1 MNSKKVA
8 VVGAGAAGLM
18 AAGAAAEQGASV
30 TLIEKNPRVGRKIMI
45 TGKGRCNILNN
56 CDVPAFI
63 ANVPVNGRF
72 LYSAVNRFSPADAYA
87 FFEGIGLP
95 LKTERGNRC
104 FPQSDRAV
112 DVVDAQH
119 PLMIPGDSTY
129 PSWFNALYQQHGL
142 GYMHESEGSVITDI
156 WGASVMSYNTALRK
170 AAEHEVISKNR
181 VMTGKMVIE
190 RPKFSMLLTGT
201 FDQYKKL
208 VPSVENGYFS
218 RLLTLFVQSTY
229 PFDKKYVT
237 TISVQS
243 AIPEKIGNKL
253 LDLHELM
260 SMDEEKEWTLTQEQK
275 EMLGEHL
282 ETEYKTLIMMLGEN
296 FHSTVVRMAV
306 QIERIA
312 MILSAM
318 RGNLEVCSDEDFLTA
333 LMIGNKLLQH
343 MAMAYK
349 LINGDAQRAVPDIKP
364 LDQRRILYKQLKE
377 EYDRKTLIDE
387 AKVQGISE
395 RTAERW
401 NNAWMEVGQV
411 EKLSHGQY
419 RKVA

>member
-1 MNSKKVA
+1 MNDLNQTPREDQVNLRIVDHLDKQSLPNDLQEMLSLASTPDEEDILLLSTLTGASACMPNIYFRYGPTSKRYYANLQLFVLAPPASGK
-8 VVGAGAAGLM
+8 GIAGL
-18 AAGAAAEQGASV
+18 AENMV
-30 TLIEKNPRVGRKIMI
+30 KV
-45 TGKGRCNILNN
+45 
-56 CDVPAFI
+56 
-63 ANVPVNGRF
+63 VN
-72 LYSAVNRFSPADAYA
+72 
-87 FFEGIGLP
+87 E
-95 LKTERGNRC
+95 
-104 FPQSDRAV
+104 
-112 DVVDAQH
+112 QH

-129 PSWFNALYQQHGL
+129 PSWFKAMYDQHGC

-170 AAEHEVISKNR
+170 TAEHETISKNR
-181 VMTGKMVIE
+181 MLTGKMVIE

-201 FDQYKKL
+201 FGQYRKL

-237 TISVQS
+237 TLSAQSV
-243 AIPEKIGNKL
+243 IPEKIGNKL
-253 LDLHELM
+253 LDLYEAM
-260 SMDEEKEWTLTQEQK
+260 SIDEEKEWTLTQEQK
-275 EMLGEHL
+275 EILGEHL
-282 ETEYKTLIMMLGEN
+282 QTEYKTLITMLGEN

-312 MILSAM
+312 MILSVF
-318 RGNLEVCSDEDFLTA
+318 RGNMEVCSDEDFLTA

-377 EYDRKTLIDE
+377 EYDRKTLIEE
-387 AKVQGISE
+387 AKVQGVSE

-401 NNAWMEVGQV
+401 NKSWIEFGQV
-411 EKLSHGQY
+411 KKLCHGQY
-419 RKVA
+419 QKVA

>member
-1 MNSKKVA
+1 MSSIIQIPREDQVNLRIVDHLDKQSLPNVLQEMLSLA
-8 VVGAGAAGLM
+8 STPDEEDILLLSTLTGASACIPNIYFRYGPTGKRYYANMQLFVLAPPASGKGIAGLAKEM
-18 AAGAAAEQGASV
+18 
-30 TLIEKNPRVGRKIMI
+30 
-45 TGKGRCNILNN
+45 
-56 CDVPAFI
+56 
-63 ANVPVNGRF
+63 
-72 LYSAVNRFSPADAYA
+72 
-87 FFEGIGLP
+87 
-95 LKTERGNRC
+95 
-104 FPQSDRAV
+104 V

-129 PSWFNALYQQHGL
+129 PSWFNAMYNQHGL

-170 AAEHEVISKNR
+170 AAEHETISKNR

-237 TISVQS
+237 TISAQS

-282 ETEYKTLIMMLGEN
+282 ETEYKTMIMMLGEN
-296 FHSTVVRMAV
+296 FHSTVVSMDV

-364 LDQRRILYKQLKE
+364 LDQRRILFKQLKE
-377 EYDRKTLIDE
+377 EYDHKTLVDE
-387 AKVQGISE
+387 AKVQGVSKK
-395 RTAERW
+395 TAERW
-401 NNAWMEVGQV
+401 NSTWMELGQV
-411 EKLSHGQY
+411 KKLSHGQY

>member
-1 MNSKKVA
+1 MSSITQNSREDQVNLRIVDHLDKQSLPNVLQEMLSLA
-8 VVGAGAAGLM
+8 STPDEEDILLLSTLTGASACIPNIYFRYGPTSKRYYANLQLFVLAPPASGKGIAGLAKEM
-18 AAGAAAEQGASV
+18 
-30 TLIEKNPRVGRKIMI
+30 VG
-45 TGKGRCNILNN
+45 
-56 CDVPAFI
+56 
-63 ANVPVNGRF
+63 
-72 LYSAVNRFSPADAYA
+72 
-87 FFEGIGLP
+87 
-95 LKTERGNRC
+95 
-104 FPQSDRAV
+104 
-112 DVVDAQH
+112 VVDEQH
-119 PLMIPGDSTY
+119 PLMIPGDSTC
-129 PSWFNALYQQHGL
+129 PSWFNALYQQHGY

-170 AAEHEVISKNR
+170 AAEHETISKNR
-181 VMTGKMVIE
+181 VMTGKMIIE

-218 RLLTLFVQSTY
+218 RLLTLFVRSTY

-237 TISVQS
+237 ALSAQS

-253 LDLHELM
+253 LDLYEAM
-260 SMDEEKEWTLTQEQK
+260 SQDEEKEWTLTQEQK

-282 ETEYKTLIMMLGEN
+282 QTEYKTLITMLGEN

-312 MILSAM
+312 MILSAL

-364 LDQRRILYKQLKE
+364 LDQRRILFKQLKE
-377 EYDRKTLIDE
+377 EYDRKTLIGE
-387 AKVQGISE
+387 AKVQGVSV
-395 RTAERW
+395 RTADRW
-401 NNAWMEVGQV
+401 NTDWIETGLVT
-411 EKLSHGQY
+411 KLSHGSF

>member
-1 MNSKKVA
+1 
-8 VVGAGAAGLM
+8 
-18 AAGAAAEQGASV
+18 
-30 TLIEKNPRVGRKIMI
+30 
-45 TGKGRCNILNN
+45 
-56 CDVPAFI
+56 
-63 ANVPVNGRF
+63 
-72 LYSAVNRFSPADAYA
+72 
-87 FFEGIGLP
+87 
-95 LKTERGNRC
+95 
-104 FPQSDRAV
+104 
-112 DVVDAQH
+112 
-119 PLMIPGDSTY
+119 
-129 PSWFNALYQQHGL
+129 
-142 GYMHESEGSVITDI
+142 
-156 WGASVMSYNTALRK
+156 
-170 AAEHEVISKNR
+170 
-181 VMTGKMVIE
+181 
-190 RPKFSMLLTGT
+190 
-201 FDQYKKL
+201 
-208 VPSVENGYFS
+208 
-218 RLLTLFVQSTY
+218 
-229 PFDKKYVT
+229 
-237 TISVQS
+237 
-243 AIPEKIGNKL
+243 
-253 LDLHELM
+253 M